1 MKKPGRPAREWT
13 LKERERPTRRFWLI
27 LGFTMILP
35 LASGLLLLV
44 GMLFLV
50 AGKPPLVLI
59 EAETGFLSFRVQRE
73 ALSVMALDGAEVRE
87 IASFCPAGLDEAG
100 KVRAIV
106 RPAFGT
112 TVEYHWLPG
121 MVMIRF
127 LSENGDPALV
137 ESAGGEQCRAAE
149 ANLTFLVPAEA
160 LQRVPPLPVLGRGQI
175 GAELG
180 VPTLPGLPSACRDIA
195 LAGHRCVDNG
205 LHEIPVTAT
214 TDRTL
219 HRATAKLFGRTSAPF
234 SGGQL
239 YPITSDEIPIPGG
252 SRLETNNEDTPFI
265 GSVGLSGD
273 GMSLL
278 TQVTVEAD
286 SLRVYRV
293 GRTEQAEVL
302 ATGAIARAIGD
313 PSLWPLLILTA
324 IIAYLLQLAINLR
337 GIFKDAAGEK

>member
-1 MKKPGRPAREWT
+1 MGDFRTRTGHVARVQFPQGVPMTSQLSEQMGLLQKQRAIKAVLLT
-13 LKERERPTRRFWLI
+13 EFFQQGERRFGLAFALI
-27 LGFTMILP
+27 FSREPEALGRKRTARI
-35 LASGLLLLV
+35 GH
-44 GMLFLV
+44 
-50 AGKPPLVLI
+50 
-59 EAETGFLSFRVQRE
+59 GFLQQAADEGKELRFE
-73 ALSVMALDGAEVRE
+73 AR
-87 IASFCPAGLDEAG
+87 
-100 KVRAIV
+100 
-106 RPAFGT
+106 
-112 TVEYHWLPG
+112 LPG
-121 MVMIRF
+121 QG
-127 LSENGDPALV
+127 EQ
-137 ESAGGEQCRAAE
+137 GGEKRVA
-149 ANLTFLVPAEA
+149 FLAQITHGSKE
-160 LQRVPPLPVLGRGQI
+160 GRGQI

-180 VPTLPGLPSACRDIA
+180 VPTLPGLPSACRNIA

-214 TDRTL
+214 SDRTL